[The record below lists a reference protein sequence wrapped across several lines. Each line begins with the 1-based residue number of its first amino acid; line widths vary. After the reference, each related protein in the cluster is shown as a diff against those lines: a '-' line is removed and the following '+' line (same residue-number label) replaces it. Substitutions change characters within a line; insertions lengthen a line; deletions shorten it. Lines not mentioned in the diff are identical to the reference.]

1 VPHERIGSR
10 VEKLAQQVEET
21 GTSMESSQ
29 WVEVVTHPVT
39 GEHTML
45 AAETEELLERQ
56 IEAWKNSITDAE
68 SSDQSVKQGVST
80 P

>member
-1 VPHERIGSR
+1 VPHERTGCR
-10 VEKLAQQVEET
+10 VEKVAQQLEET

-39 GEHTML
+39 GQRTML

-56 IEAWKNSITDAE
+56 IEAWRNSITDGE
-68 SSDQSVKQGVST
+68 NSDQSVKEGVKT